1 MIGPFLIA
9 VEVALQ
15 NIGKE
20 KEPENGKHDKKF
32 NENDPPEFSAP
43 GHAFEAIKIESEDF
57 PDHCTKKVQQINKLN
72 AKHNQ
77 MCYFY
82 LLQIM

>member
-9 VEVALQ
+9 VEVTLQ
-15 NIGKE
+15 QIRKE

-32 NENDPPEFSAP
+32 YQDDPPEFAPP

-57 PDHCTKKVQQINKLN
+57 PEHCTKK
-72 AKHNQ
+72 
-77 MCYFY
+77 
-82 LLQIM
+82 